1 MTQIKVTCPDCKKQ
15 IAVNIRAIDSLRAEN
30 ERLKAEILRLKRLDS
45 DQDFGSYFMDFINK
59 NRR

>member
-15 IAVNIRAIDSLRAEN
+15 IIIQIRTIDSLRAEN

-45 DQDFGSYFMDFINK
+45 DQDFGSYFMDFIK

>member
-15 IAVNIRAIDSLRAEN
+15 ITVQIRTIDSLRAEN

-45 DQDFGSYFMDFINK
+45 DQDFGSYFKDFIK
-59 NRR
+59 NHR